1 MKRCDVP
8 LKMVL
13 DIVSICIVL
22 HNLCI
27 IMKHGF
33 NVNSIMKAKEQ
44 LSKKKVVVI

>member
-13 DIVSICIVL
+13 NIVSICIVL

-27 IMKHGF
+27 TMKDGF
-33 NVNSIMKAKEQ
+33 KIN
-44 LSKKKVVVI
+44 